1 MNASLLNPFIIAHP
15 TTVQASLVSGASF
28 ARFDPSGRLLAA
40 ARNDGSA
47 VIWDLDTRATIR
59 WCEGHVKGVTAV
71 DWSRNSRY
79 VLTASKD
86 WNIIIWDLA
95 SPYDPP
101 RRHATIRFD
110 APVVAASFHPRN
122 RLANFRSF
130 VARADNY
137 VSYDP
142 DSSRIILALLSTG
155 EAFIVD
161 SRSVHRGRF
170 ELCDE
175 DEGDERARPI
185 MTSARFDPT
194 GRHVFAGTSAGT
206 MYVFNVRTKGLVA
219 RHRISGAGVIK
230 GLEFAKGGRRLA
242 TNSSD
247 RTIRQF
253 TLPNYPSSSPPSARD
268 GISSSSTSPPVEHD
282 IGPNSNANGNDV
294 TISENGST
302 SVNAHSIL
310 ETELEPTHKFNDP
323 ISKVAWHSM
332 TYSPDGEWLAG
343 GSADPA
349 THKIYIWD
357 ISNDG
362 QFASALDGGREP
374 LIDVHWHP
382 SAPRLASTTNQGT
395 ILIWHSPSP
404 ERWGA
409 FAGGFEEADEN
420 VWYEEGE
427 SEFDLEDETQ
437 IALRKKVQE
446 DEDIDVLDGIEEGG
460 VVGAEI
466 GGRPI
471 EDRDFDWADDDMDD
485 DCKGWRMKIIMI
497 EGEDGY

>member
-1 MNASLLNPFIIAHP
+1 SLTDPFIITHP
-15 TTVQASLVSGASF
+15 TAVQTSLVSGASF
-28 ARFDPSGRLLAA
+28 ARFNPSGQLLAA
-40 ARNDGSA
+40 ARSDGSA
-47 VIWDLDTRATIR
+47 VVWDLDTRATVR
-59 WCEGHVKGVTAV
+59 WCEGHVKGVTAI

-79 VLTASKD
+79 LLTASKD

-101 RRHATIRFD
+101 HRQATIRFD
-110 APVVAASFHPRN
+110 APVIAASFHPRN
-122 RLANFRSF
+122 
-130 VARADNY
+130 
-137 VSYDP
+137 
-142 DSSRIILALLSTG
+142 SRIILALLSTG
-155 EAFIVD
+155 EAYIID
-161 SRSVHRGRF
+161 LRSTHRGRF
-170 ELCDE
+170 ELCVE
-175 DEGDERARPI
+175 DEGDERVRCVASAM

-194 GRHVFAGTSAGT
+194 GRHVFVGTSAGT
-206 MYVFNVRTKGLVA
+206 VYVFNVRTKGLIA

-253 TLPNYPSSSPPSARD
+253 TLPNYPSPPPPFAGNGISPLSNSPP
-268 GISSSSTSPPVEHD
+268 
-282 IGPNSNANGNDV
+282 
-294 TISENGST
+294 
-302 SVNAHSIL
+302 
-310 ETELEPTHKFNDP
+310 TELESTHKFNDP
-323 ISKVAWHSM
+323 ISKVAWHSVS
-332 TYSPDGEWLAG
+332 YSPDGEWLAG
-343 GSADPA
+343 GAADPA

-427 SEFDLEDETQ
+427 SEFDLANETQ
-437 IALRKKVQE
+437 IALRKKLQE
-446 DEDIDVLDGIEEGG
+446 DEDVDIIGGIEEAGTEMDG
-460 VVGAEI
+460 RGI
-466 GGRPI
+466 G
-471 EDRDFDWADDDMDD
+471 DQDFDWADEEMDD
-485 DCKGWRMKIIMI
+485 DRKGWRMKIIMI
-497 EGEDGY
+497 EGEDGF

>member
-1 MNASLLNPFIIAHP
+1 MNASLLNPFIITHP
-15 TTVQASLVSGASF
+15 TTVQTSLVSGASF
-28 ARFDPSGRLLAA
+28 ARFDPSGQLLAA
-40 ARNDGSA
+40 ARSDGSA

-59 WCEGHVKGVTAV
+59 WCEGHVKGVTAI

-101 RRHATIRFD
+101 HRHATIRFD
-110 APVVAASFHPRN
+110 APVVAANFHPRN
-122 RLANFRSF
+122 
-130 VARADNY
+130 
-137 VSYDP
+137 
-142 DSSRIILALLSTG
+142 SRIILALLSTG
-155 EAFIVD
+155 EAYIVD
-161 SRSVHRGRF
+161 SRSTHRGRF

-175 DEGDERARPI
+175 DEGDERVRPI

-194 GRHVFAGTSAGT
+194 GRHVFVGTSAGT
-206 MYVFNVRTKGLVA
+206 VYVFNVRTKGLIA

-253 TLPNYPSSSPPSARD
+253 TLPSYLSPPSSARN
-268 GISSSSTSPPVEHD
+268 GVSPTP
-282 IGPNSNANGNDV
+282 
-294 TISENGST
+294 T
-302 SVNAHSIL
+302 IL

-332 TYSPDGEWLAG
+332 SYSPDGEWLAG
-343 GSADPA
+343 GAADPA

-382 SAPRLASTTNQGT
+382 SGPRLASTTNQGT

-420 VWYEEGE
+420 AWYEEGE

-437 IALRKKVQE
+437 LALRKKLQE
-446 DEDIDVLDGIEEGG
+446 DEDVDILGGIEEGEG
-460 VVGAEI
+460 VGAET
-466 GGRPI
+466 GGRGTG
-471 EDRDFDWADDDMDD
+471 DQDFDWADDDMDD
-485 DCKGWRMKIIMI
+485 DCKGWRMKILMI
-497 EGEDGY
+497 EGEDGF

>member
-1 MNASLLNPFIIAHP
+1 MNASLLNPFTITHP
-15 TTVQASLVSGASF
+15 TTVQTSLVSGASF
-28 ARFDPSGRLLAA
+28 ARFDPSGKFLAA

-79 VLTASKD
+79 ILTASKD
-86 WNIIIWDLA
+86 WNIIVWDLA

-122 RLANFRSF
+122 SCIL
-130 VARADNY
+130 
-137 VSYDP
+137 
-142 DSSRIILALLSTG
+142 LALLSTG
-155 EAFIVD
+155 ETYIID
-161 SRSVHRGRF
+161 LRSSHRGRF
-170 ELCDE
+170 ELCEE
-175 DEGDERARPI
+175 DDDDERTRPI
-185 MTSARFDPT
+185 MTTARFDPT
-194 GRHVFAGTSAGT
+194 GRYVFVGTSAGT
-206 MYVFNVRTKGLVA
+206 LYVFNVRTRGLVA
-219 RHRISGAGVIK
+219 RHRIAGAGVIK

-253 TLPNYPSSSPPSARD
+253 TLSNYPAPPTPSTTNGASFPMGSPADPNPNLNGASA
-268 GISSSSTSPPVEHD
+268 
-282 IGPNSNANGNDV
+282 
-294 TISENGST
+294 SETNP
-302 SVNAHSIL
+302 ASINTHQIV

-323 ISKVAWHSM
+323 ISKVAWRAMS
-332 TYSPDGEWLAG
+332 YSPDGEWLAG
-343 GSADPA
+343 GAADPA

-374 LIDVHWHP
+374 LVDVHWHP
-382 SAPRLASTTNQGT
+382 TTSRLASTTNQGT
-395 ILIWHSPSP
+395 ILVWHCPSP

-427 SEFDLEDETQ
+427 SEFDLEDEAEL
-437 IALRKKVQE
+437 ALRKKLRE
-446 DEDIDVLDGIEEGG
+446 DEDVDIVGG
-460 VVGAEI
+460 VEDDDLSGSPLPGPRPSLSQHALKVGGPNDGV
-466 GGRPI
+466 GGQGT
-471 EDRDFDWADDDMDD
+471 RDDDFEWADDEMDD
-485 DCKGWRMKIIMI
+485 DCKGWRMKILMV
-497 EGEDGY
+497 EGEDGF

>member
-1 MNASLLNPFIIAHP
+1 MNASLL
-15 TTVQASLVSGASF
+15 TVQTSLVSGASF
-28 ARFDPSGRLLAA
+28 ARFNPSGQLLAA
-40 ARNDGSA
+40 ARSDGSA
-47 VIWDLDTRATIR
+47 VVWDLDTRATVR
-59 WCEGHVKGVTAV
+59 WCEGHVKGVTAI

-79 VLTASKD
+79 LLTASKD

-101 RRHATIRFD
+101 HRQATIRFD

-122 RLANFRSF
+122 
-130 VARADNY
+130 
-137 VSYDP
+137 
-142 DSSRIILALLSTG
+142 SRIILALLSTG
-155 EAFIVD
+155 EAYIID
-161 SRSVHRGRF
+161 LRSTHRGRF
-170 ELCDE
+170 ELCVE
-175 DEGDERARPI
+175 DEGDERVRAM

-194 GRHVFAGTSAGT
+194 GRHVFVGTSAGT
-206 MYVFNVRTKGLVA
+206 VYVFNVRTKGLIA

-253 TLPNYPSSSPPSARD
+253 TLPNYPSPPPPFAGN
-268 GISSSSTSPPVEHD
+268 GISPLSNSPPVESTTERSSHPD
-282 IGPNSNANGNDV
+282 GNGV
-294 TISENGST
+294 TSSEIS
-302 SVNAHSIL
+302 SVSINAHPIL
-310 ETELEPTHKFNDP
+310 ETELESTHKFNDP
-323 ISKVAWHSM
+323 ISKVAWHSVS
-332 TYSPDGEWLAG
+332 YSPDGEWLAG
-343 GSADPA
+343 GAADPA

-437 IALRKKVQE
+437 IALRKKLQE
-446 DEDIDVLDGIEEGG
+446 DEDVDIIGGIEEGD
-460 VVGAEI
+460 GAGTEMDGRGI
-466 GGRPI
+466 G
-471 EDRDFDWADDDMDD
+471 DQDFDWADEEMDD
-485 DCKGWRMKIIMI
+485 DRKGWRMKIIMI
-497 EGEDGY
+497 EGEDGF